1 MLQTQLVTP
10 YLKENDTIQK
20 QAAQLCLKLNLPE
33 RRHHKATERQ
43 RKRHRHAAIF
53 PFRRHRPPNVSQLA
67 DIHSLSVAPN
77 LLACRLQPTILSAV
91 VRRTFSISN
100 CCTRLNNRYNRFT
113 NDCLKPPT
121 VVSSCL

>member
-20 QAAQLCLKLNLPE
+20 QAAQLCLKLNPPE
-33 RRHHKATERQ
+33 RRYHKATERQ

-53 PFRRHRPPNVSQLA
+53 PFCCHRPPNVSQLA

-77 LLACRLQPTILSAV
+77 LLVCRLLLPQMSAATYYFV
-91 VRRTFSISN
+91 GSCAQNV
-100 CCTRLNNRYNRFT
+100 LNIKLLHT
-113 NDCLKPPT
+113 LK
-121 VVSSCL
+121 

>member
-77 LLACRLQPTILSAV
+77 LLACRLLLPQMSAATYYFVGSCAQNILN
-91 VRRTFSISN
+91 IK
-100 CCTRLNNRYNRFT
+100 LLHM
-113 NDCLKPPT
+113 LK
-121 VVSSCL
+121 